1 MRSIVLLLGAALLCG
16 CTYYMNASNPSQ
28 PAAEPPPRPVDQGC
42 MSDCL
47 GAGAER
53 SFCTQRCN
61 K

>member
-1 MRSIVLLLGAALLCG
+1 MRLFALLLGAALMSG
-16 CTYYMNASNPSQ
+16 CTYYTNASNPGQ

-47 GAGAER
+47 GTGAER
-53 SFCTQRCN
+53 GFCTERCT